1 MTTPAEF
8 YMSALAL
15 GFTSRR
21 AKYLLGWTTAKG
33 RTQAEYNAALKQL
46 SDVLKE
52 ERKAGS
58 R

>member
-8 YMSALAL
+8 YMSALAI

-21 AKYLLGWTTAKG
+21 AKYLLGWDTAKG
-33 RTQAEYNAALKQL
+33 KSQAEYNAALNQL